1 MKHSLTLI
9 AFTLLGLHASAQENV
24 MQHIPPEQAT
34 AMHNY
39 WGQTQQGVPLWGY
52 YLGHNT
58 FGDEAF
64 GERYELTGSN
74 AVTGVIAYLGGTS
87 VSNVTATYHVHNVGT
102 NPPQMP
108 GPSIAS
114 KSFPLGSAPT
124 DGQTPH
130 MIMFDAPVNV
140 DGPFFITLDLGD
152 YSHDPLVGDT
162 ICLMSGEH
170 GSRPASDDTFGRNV
184 IRWHSHSATPAWK
197 DFFTQNFTP
206 VSTYFAIYPI
216 MSAAVGIME
225 VEQGALVMDLY
236 PVPLVDELNIA
247 LDLKED
253 LPYRVLLF
261 GMDGRL
267 LHAEQFATGTG
278 RNVIQLNVSDLAAG
292 TYVVAIEQ
300 GRNRMAR
307 TVIKS

>member
-9 AFTLLGLHASAQENV
+9 AIALLGLHTAAQENV

-52 YLGHNT
+52 YLGHNV

-64 GERYELTGSN
+64 GERYEISGSN
-74 AVTGVIAYLGGTS
+74 SVVGVIAYLGGTS
-87 VSNVTATYHVHNVGT
+87 VSNTTATYSVHNVGT
-102 NPPQMP
+102 APPQMP
-108 GPSIAS
+108 GPAIAS
-114 KSFPLGSAPT
+114 KSFQLGSAPT

-130 MIMFDAPVNV
+130 MIMFDAPASVQ
-140 DGPFFITLDLGD
+140 DSFFVTLDLGD

-170 GSRPASDDTFGRNV
+170 DSRPASDDTFGRNV
-184 IRWHSHSATPAWK
+184 VRKHSHAPTPAWK
-197 DFFTQNFTP
+197 DFHTQNFTP

-216 MSAAVGIME
+216 MSAAVGILEMGL
-225 VEQGALVMDLY
+225 GAMTMDLY
-236 PVPLVDELNIA
+236 PVPMANELNIA
-247 LDLKED
+247 LDLHED
-253 LPYRVLLF
+253 LPFRVLLF

-267 LHAEQFATGTG
+267 LHTEQFATG
-278 RNVIQLNVSDLAAG
+278 RDVVQLNVSGLVAG

-300 GRNRMAR
+300 GRSRIARMVA
-307 TVIKS
+307 KS